1 MVIRP
6 SPPSSPEELRE
17 LINKYRSKQTFLT
30 RVKFHNPNDAE
41 GVRLVVKAYEYNSEL
56 FRGKRRKSGGSYMNG
71 HLVPTAILAMEY
83 WGITNPVYLA
93 ALLSHD
99 SIEDFKH
106 ITRKILSIILHPQ
119 VGYIACGLTKPP
131 LNGLDPNSHEFAVA
145 VFSKVEHYGIVCL
158 VLKILCDRLHNMLTL
173 WGTPKKKLAKI
184 RETKNY
190 VLPLARKYGLPTDEL
205 EDAIREQC
213 IRLHL
218 DDTAL

>member
-6 SPPSSPEELRE
+6 SPPSSPEELRA
-17 LINKYRSKQTFLT
+17 LIKKYSSKKAFLN
-30 RVKFHNPNDAE
+30 RVRFHNPNDPKGIA
-41 GVRLVVKAYEYNSEL
+41 LVVKAYEFNSKL
-56 FRGKRRKSGGSYMNG
+56 FRGQRRKSGGSFLKG
-71 HLVPTAILAMEY
+71 HLVPTAVLAMEK
-83 WGITNPVYLA
+83 WGITSPVYIA

-99 SIEDFKH
+99 SIEDFRH
-106 ITRKILSIILHPQ
+106 ITRRILSEVLHPQ

-131 LNGLDPNSHEFAVA
+131 LNGLDPGSHEYAVA
-145 VFSKVEHYGIVCL
+145 VFSKVEHYGITCL
-158 VLKILCDRLHNMLTL
+158 ILKILCDRLHNMLTL

-190 VLPLARKYGLPTDEL
+190 VLPLAHKYGLPTEEL

-218 DDTAL
+218 DDTVL